1 MTDDVTDSQ
10 ILLMKAIAA
19 GDKRAFEATYHRY
32 SPYLFAIALR
42 MLRRRD
48 WAEEVLHDSFLTVW
62 QRAGSFN
69 PALSAPKTWLTNIVR
84 NRAID
89 YLRLQD
95 NRVEELAEDDNLYN
109 VDHSPTESPSGT
121 ESRRLADCMTQLSS
135 EQRQSITLA
144 YYQGL
149 SHSEIALHLEQPA
162 GTIKSW
168 IRRALTQLKDCVGI

>member
-62 QRAGSFN
+62 QRAGSFD

-95 NRVEELAEDDNLYN
+95 NRVEELEEDDTLFD
-109 VDHSPTESPSGT
+109 VDHSPTELPSGS